1 VSRYLTGYERSAV
14 QFGRYRYMRSV
25 DIDGPCLSLCA
36 LQVQAYVN
44 VSASEAALQMAVA
57 TAGPVAVAIDAS
69 HPEFLFYSSGVFYLA
84 ECKNDAN
91 DLDHGIALL
100 QSPPP
105 PLNPNPN
112 ASRVQRC
119 WPWATVPRTARTTG
133 SSRST
138 APSYQLCADD
148 HLSHK
153 PSSQLQLVIARG
165 PLTGERTAMS
175 RWQGTAATTVALLYV
190 PSLSLSALALS

>member
-1 VSRYLTGYERSAV
+1 
-14 QFGRYRYMRSV
+14 MRSV

-105 PLNPNPN
+105 PLNSNPN
-112 ASRVQRC
+112 ASHGCRGAGRGLRYRER
-119 WPWATVPRTARTTG
+119 PGLLARQEVRLLLTSCALMTT
-133 SSRST
+133 
-138 APSYQLCADD
+138 C
-148 HLSHK
+148 
-153 PSSQLQLVIARG
+153 
-165 PLTGERTAMS
+165 LTNRPHNYNS
-175 RWQGTAATTVALLYV
+175 
-190 PSLSLSALALS
+190 

>member
-1 VSRYLTGYERSAV
+1 
-14 QFGRYRYMRSV
+14 MRSI
-25 DIDGPCLSLCA
+25 DIYGPCLSLFA

-91 DLDHGIALL
+91 DLDHGITLL

-105 PLNPNPN
+105 PLNPDPN
-112 ASRVQRC
+112 ASRGCRGAGRGLRYRKRPGLLACQEVQLLTSCALMTTCLTNR
-119 WPWATVPRTARTTG
+119 PRNYNCT
-133 SSRST
+133 
-138 APSYQLCADD
+138 
-148 HLSHK
+148 
-153 PSSQLQLVIARG
+153 
-165 PLTGERTAMS
+165 
-175 RWQGTAATTVALLYV
+175 
-190 PSLSLSALALS
+190 